1 MGPLIYCVGN
11 KLYFEFRVDFL
22 LPQYQYIYFLNC
34 LFKVHELSAYL
45 RYSNKLKVQNIA
57 SLQIATQTIMKL
69 MLSVV
74 RIN

>member
-22 LPQYQYIYFLNC
+22 LPQYQYNYFLKS
-34 LFKVHELSAYL
+34 KVHELSAYL

-57 SLQIATQTIMKL
+57 SLQIVTQTIMKL